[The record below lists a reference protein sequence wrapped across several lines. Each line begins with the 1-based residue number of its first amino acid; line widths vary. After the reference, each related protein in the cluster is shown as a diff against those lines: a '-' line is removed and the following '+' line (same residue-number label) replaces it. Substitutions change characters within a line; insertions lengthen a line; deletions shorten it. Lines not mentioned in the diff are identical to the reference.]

1 MKKNLK
7 VNLIW
12 FGLIIGLFLILK
24 GLELSGIMN
33 LYYIQILMG
42 IGISILMGLGTNLVL
57 GFSGQFTLGQA
68 GFMAIGAYSSAII
81 TGMMPTYDGFYL
93 SMVVGVIIAAI
104 VALIFGLPTLR
115 LKGDY
120 LAIATL
126 GMAEIIRI
134 IIVNGGE
141 LTNGAAGLTGILP
154 YTSWPVIYF
163 FVVIITI
170 LVLNFLR
177 SATGRQAITL
187 REEDELIE
195 VKVTDDN
202 KEIILVTKQGQC
214 IKFKET
220 DVRTTGRTSM
230 GVRGMNL
237 SYDDEVVGMQLDTQG
252 EQLLLVSEYGL
263 GKRTNIEEFGVQHR
277 GGKGVKCYK
286 ITEKT
291 GNVVGAKA
299 VHDDQEIMLITN
311 EGIVIRIQVSDI
323 SILGRITS
331 GVKLMNLD
339 PSQDVVVASIA
350 KVRKEENDKPE
361 EEAEEDAG
369 ENADENN

>member
-1 MKKNLK
+1 
-7 VNLIW
+7 
-12 FGLIIGLFLILK
+12 
-24 GLELSGIMN
+24 
-33 LYYIQILMG
+33 
-42 IGISILMGLGTNLVL
+42 MGLGTNLVL

-187 REEDELIE
+187 REDEIAAE
-195 VKVTDDN
+195 
-202 KEIILVTKQGQC
+202 
-214 IKFKET
+214 
-220 DVRTTGRTSM
+220 SM
-230 GVRGMNL
+230 GVNVTKMKVL
-237 SYDDEVVGMQLDTQG
+237 YLCYWCHDFSDCWFTLCQLHRYSRAKRFHYHESIDYLIIAVLG
-252 EQLLLVSEYGL
+252 GL
-263 GKRTNIEEFGVQHR
+263 GSITGTIIAAVVLGIINMFLQNVSNLRMIIYALALILVMLFR
-277 GGKGVKCYK
+277 PGGLLGTKELYLSKFFNK
-286 ITEKT
+286 SK
-291 GNVVGAKA
+291 
-299 VHDDQEIMLITN
+299 
-311 EGIVIRIQVSDI
+311 EG
-323 SILGRITS
+323 
-331 GVKLMNLD
+331 K
-339 PSQDVVVASIA
+339 
-350 KVRKEENDKPE
+350 
-361 EEAEEDAG
+361 
-369 ENADENN
+369 

>member
-81 TGMMPTYDGFYL
+81 TSMMPTYDGFYL

-177 SATGRQAITL
+177 SATGRQVITL
-187 REEDELIE
+187 REDEIAAE
-195 VKVTDDN
+195 
-202 KEIILVTKQGQC
+202 
-214 IKFKET
+214 
-220 DVRTTGRTSM
+220 SM
-230 GVRGMNL
+230 GVNVTKMKVLIFVIGAMISAIAGSL
-237 SYDDEVVGMQLDTQG
+237 YVSYIGTVVPKDFTIMKSIDYLIIAVLG
-252 EQLLLVSEYGL
+252 GL
-263 GKRTNIEEFGVQHR
+263 GSITGTIIAAVVLGIINMFLQNVSNLRMIIYALALILVMLFR
-277 GGKGVKCYK
+277 PGGLLGTKELYLSKFFNK
-286 ITEKT
+286 SK
-291 GNVVGAKA
+291 
-299 VHDDQEIMLITN
+299 
-311 EGIVIRIQVSDI
+311 EG
-323 SILGRITS
+323 
-331 GVKLMNLD
+331 K
-339 PSQDVVVASIA
+339 
-350 KVRKEENDKPE
+350 
-361 EEAEEDAG
+361 
-369 ENADENN
+369 

>member
-154 YTSWPVIYF
+154 YTS
-163 FVVIITI
+163 
-170 LVLNFLR
+170 
-177 SATGRQAITL
+177 
-187 REEDELIE
+187 
-195 VKVTDDN
+195 
-202 KEIILVTKQGQC
+202 
-214 IKFKET
+214 
-220 DVRTTGRTSM
+220 
-230 GVRGMNL
+230 
-237 SYDDEVVGMQLDTQG
+237 
-252 EQLLLVSEYGL
+252 
-263 GKRTNIEEFGVQHR
+263 
-277 GGKGVKCYK
+277 
-286 ITEKT
+286 
-291 GNVVGAKA
+291 
-299 VHDDQEIMLITN
+299 
-311 EGIVIRIQVSDI
+311 
-323 SILGRITS
+323 
-331 GVKLMNLD
+331 
-339 PSQDVVVASIA
+339 
-350 KVRKEENDKPE
+350 
-361 EEAEEDAG
+361 
-369 ENADENN
+369 

>member
-154 YTSWPVIYF
+154 YTSWPVI
-163 FVVIITI
+163 
-170 LVLNFLR
+170 NFLR

-187 REEDELIE
+187 REDEIAAE
-195 VKVTDDN
+195 
-202 KEIILVTKQGQC
+202 
-214 IKFKET
+214 
-220 DVRTTGRTSM
+220 SM
-230 GVRGMNL
+230 GVNVTKMKVLIFVIGAMISAIAGSL
-237 SYDDEVVGMQLDTQG
+237 YVSYIGTVVPKDFTIMKSIDYLIIAVLG
-252 EQLLLVSEYGL
+252 GL
-263 GKRTNIEEFGVQHR
+263 GSITGTIIAAVVLGIINMFLQNVSNLRMIIYALALILVMLFR
-277 GGKGVKCYK
+277 PGGLLGTKELYLSKFFNK
-286 ITEKT
+286 SK
-291 GNVVGAKA
+291 
-299 VHDDQEIMLITN
+299 
-311 EGIVIRIQVSDI
+311 EG
-323 SILGRITS
+323 
-331 GVKLMNLD
+331 K
-339 PSQDVVVASIA
+339 
-350 KVRKEENDKPE
+350 
-361 EEAEEDAG
+361 
-369 ENADENN
+369 

>member
-68 GFMAIGAYSSAII
+68 
-81 TGMMPTYDGFYL
+81 GMMPTYDGFYL

-187 REEDELIE
+187 REDEIAAE
-195 VKVTDDN
+195 
-202 KEIILVTKQGQC
+202 
-214 IKFKET
+214 
-220 DVRTTGRTSM
+220 SM
-230 GVRGMNL
+230 GVNVTKMKVLIFVIGAMISAIAGSL
-237 SYDDEVVGMQLDTQG
+237 YVSYIGTVVPKDFTIMKSIDYLIIAVLG
-252 EQLLLVSEYGL
+252 GL
-263 GKRTNIEEFGVQHR
+263 GSITGTIIAAVVLGIINMFLQNVSNLRMIIYALALILVMLFR
-277 GGKGVKCYK
+277 PGGLLGTKELYLSKFFNK
-286 ITEKT
+286 SK
-291 GNVVGAKA
+291 
-299 VHDDQEIMLITN
+299 
-311 EGIVIRIQVSDI
+311 EG
-323 SILGRITS
+323 
-331 GVKLMNLD
+331 K
-339 PSQDVVVASIA
+339 
-350 KVRKEENDKPE
+350 
-361 EEAEEDAG
+361 
-369 ENADENN
+369 